1 MNSPSNSFKDVEQEL
16 SAPLIG
22 EELNASRISSD
33 ALLSDRGRLE
43 IVHENEIYRLTR
55 TKNGKLILTK

>member
-1 MNSPSNSFKDVEQEL
+1 MNSQSTSLKDVEQDL
-16 SAPLIG
+16 SVPLIG
-22 EELNASRISSD
+22 GELNASRISSD
-33 ALLSDRGRLE
+33 VLLSDKGRLE

>member
-1 MNSPSNSFKDVEQEL
+1 MNSQSTRFKEEEQDL
-16 SAPLIG
+16 SVSLIG
-22 EELNASRISSD
+22 GELNASRVSSD
-33 ALLSDRGRLE
+33 ELLSDRGRLE

>member
-1 MNSPSNSFKDVEQEL
+1 MNSESTRFKEEEQDL

-22 EELNASRISSD
+22 GELNASRVSSD
-33 ALLSDRGRLE
+33 VLLSDRGRLE